1 MRVAILDKSHMGYAL
16 NLLKADGWTQDCL
29 IYTVLPLRVRSFF
42 RFLSNSDG
50 KCQIA

>member
-29 IYTVLPLRVRSFF
+29 IYYCPAPQSQS
-42 RFLSNSDG
+42 LSWVP
-50 KCQIA
+50 KQL